1 MISLLTGGIRNAL
14 FNAKALVSEGIEH
27 FNYSNLKA
35 PGVWGLLT
43 FFSVGSLFTYDLNI
57 NRADSTPEISILV
70 FSQLIFVAL
79 YGLTVFSLKPGSN
92 NRAGRFAIALAAMVM
107 LKAWIIELAFH
118 EQISDLVEAFI
129 KRLPGDLSLTFVL
142 FYIANE
148 LNYASDRHERT
159 LQLLQHSKDSLKHKQ
174 LEAKRA
180 ALEIDNSLSVVA
192 QNALSAPLDQLKEK
206 LTGTKKWEEVRL
218 LSSEIRELINSQ
230 VRPLSK
236 KLRERVETLD
246 STREINTVPQRIKFR
261 IPKNLNAHRDLDIF
275 TAFFVAMPNIFI
287 TTLALGGWQ
296 LLGLSLLVGTLVLPI
311 GTSLKRLLSEITPKG
326 LAGNWALSNVILLI
340 AFLPMQSLFFL
351 YSQVDPG
358 INPLRISG
366 LGVFLGVGT
375 LFALL
380 SAVEYNRRAVEQDF
394 ENLNLQI
401 ARETAIVEQQVWVA
415 KKKWAYLVHGTV
427 QGALTVAASRL
438 QLADEHK
445 PADIGRIV
453 ADLDKAARALSGEV
467 EDALSLDPVLKEIK
481 DTWDGVLDIEVS
493 VSRQARPA
501 IENPLT
507 TRCIAELVKELSGNA
522 YRHGGATKLYVAIEL
537 DDNQDVL
544 LSASNN
550 GEGISAGS
558 AFGLGSQLFDDLTMS
573 WSRSQDE
580 GGVNFQAVL
589 PAVQPRS
596 ESSQALADS

>member
-14 FNAKALVSEGIEH
+14 FNAKALVSEGIDH
-27 FNYSNLKA
+27 LNYSNLKA

-43 FFSVGSLFTYDLNI
+43 FFSINSLFAYDLNI
-57 NRADSTPEISILV
+57 NRFDSTPEMWILV
-70 FSQLIFVAL
+70 FSQVIFVAL
-79 YGLTVFSLKPGSN
+79 YGVTAFSLKPGSK
-92 NRAGRFAIALAAMVM
+92 NRAGRFAIALGAMVM

-118 EQISDLVEAFI
+118 EQITDLVGAFI
-129 KRLPGDLSLTFVL
+129 QRLPGDLSLTFVL

-174 LEAKRA
+174 LEAKKA

-218 LSSEIRELINSQ
+218 LSTEIRELINSQ

-261 IPKNLNAHRDLDIF
+261 IPKNLDAHRDLDIF

-287 TTLALGGWQ
+287 TTFALGGWQ

-311 GTSLKRLLSEITPKG
+311 GTSLKRMLSEIKPKG
-326 LAGNWALSNVILLI
+326 LVGNWALSNVILLI
-340 AFLPMQSLFFL
+340 AFLPMQLLFFL
-351 YSQVDPG
+351 YSQIDPG

-380 SAVEYNRRAVEQDF
+380 SAVEYNRRAVEHDF

-438 QLADEHK
+438 QLADENK

-467 EDALSLDPVLKEIK
+467 EDGLSLDPVLKEIK
-481 DTWDGVLDIEVS
+481 DTWAGVLDIEVS
-493 VSRQARPA
+493 VSKQARPA

-507 TRCIAELVKELSGNA
+507 TRCIAELIKELAGNA
-522 YRHGGATKLYVAIEL
+522 YRHGGATKLYVAIDL
-537 DDNQDVL
+537 DDYQDVVL
-544 LSASNN
+544 AASNN
-550 GEGISAGS
+550 GEGMSAGS

-573 WSRSQDE
+573 WSHSQDE
-580 GGVNFQAVL
+580 GGVNFKAVL